1 MYPHKTDPFY
11 SSYLPARKSN
21 TLYTPTI
28 NYHHVSRSLER
39 PSSAGGSSYTSSY
52 LIRKGPKKVGKYP
65 RLAAVLS
72 LRSNNNQSNPFS
84 RHFATSSEE
93 PSRDYNFEEYF
104 RILPPHLYSRYYDS
118 HKILNHG
125 RRFFP
130 NLRLNLNRGLFT
142 KPSSTSSSIVSTP
155 SSVQCSRSP
164 SPVPVSSR
172 PTSPHFGYDFTSE
185 LVDGIHLSRAKSP
198 MLSRPLS
205 PISTQ
210 LSAQLSSPLASSKN
224 LSAALPSGKTRSKSS
239 HTVRTPPPPPL
250 PSVKRNDKTNLDD
263 NESQTDGQPV
273 GQPVGQSVPKSECPK
288 ATVRKTKSHHALNE
302 PSGRRLSGKGD
313 FNGSENQVDLNDSNS
328 NLIKILSQN
337 IIELTEN
344 LNLLFNEHSN
354 EHGKAPADASRT
366 KSTETLKDN
375 DLIDKIDQLRKVSK
389 KLQDCAAQQQP
400 EQQQQPPVQT
410 VSNEQPITSLAD
422 QLNVVEQVDLIDSQL
437 QAEDKLELE
446 FAECQTTF
454 ADCSDQVQVHQ
465 QLVMQSAA
473 EQANYDQSFDEN
485 NNQFNEQNQDRKL
498 RKTASSSSANRL
510 QVDDAKQ
517 PQRDESQEDEF
528 YECAN
533 EEQKDLRKALF
544 KGSKLNLEQLID
556 KAIDEQL
563 LGQWLKLSDSL
574 DNEDG
579 PVQQKHSVEE
589 LKHKFATK
597 LAIIHYKLYQKYSKT
612 KPINVKKWRHRKLNK
627 CNKIQSK
634 YTLLQGLMDD
644 DQFIQ
649 FLMDKISYFMRKIRQ
664 SKSQRKELK
673 KSISKLDLE
682 PEPAAAAAV
691 RRESEP
697 ERKLKQQF
705 EFDKDSLK
713 DESVLDENNNEV
725 PEDRKVLDENNNE
738 ISIDRLDKQAN
749 SPSIERELDRLNEI
763 KQELQQEFMNDD
775 LMKEEL
781 IKELNE
787 EIIRDLSVDSLTIE
801 NGLNE
806 DEDEM
811 KAAKKGTFLS
821 KYALLFLFTLII
833 FMILIVLFRSLS
845 FGEVKKCTTNC
856 GRNQLDSGQLVLQP
870 VSVQLR
876 QQTAKYL
883 PACDH
888 RIMLEAQKLLGPK

>member
-1 MYPHKTDPFY
+1 M
-11 SSYLPARKSN
+11 
-21 TLYTPTI
+21 
-28 NYHHVSRSLER
+28 
-39 PSSAGGSSYTSSY
+39 
-52 LIRKGPKKVGKYP
+52 
-65 RLAAVLS
+65 
-72 LRSNNNQSNPFS
+72 
-84 RHFATSSEE
+84 
-93 PSRDYNFEEYF
+93 
-104 RILPPHLYSRYYDS
+104 
-118 HKILNHG
+118 
-125 RRFFP
+125 
-130 NLRLNLNRGLFT
+130 
-142 KPSSTSSSIVSTP
+142 
-155 SSVQCSRSP
+155 
-164 SPVPVSSR
+164 
-172 PTSPHFGYDFTSE
+172 
-185 LVDGIHLSRAKSP
+185 
-198 MLSRPLS
+198 
-205 PISTQ
+205 
-210 LSAQLSSPLASSKN
+210 
-224 LSAALPSGKTRSKSS
+224 
-239 HTVRTPPPPPL
+239 
-250 PSVKRNDKTNLDD
+250 DD
-263 NESQTDGQPV
+263 NESLADAS
-273 GQPVGQSVPKSECPK
+273 GQSSGEQAASGPKP
-288 ATVRKTKSHHALNE
+288 AVRKSKSHHALNE
-302 PSGRRLSGKGD
+302 RQTPTNGARLSSKAD

-354 EHGKAPADASRT
+354 EHGKETASQT

-389 KLQDCAAQQQP
+389 KLQESCTT
-400 EQQQQPPVQT
+400 QQQQTNEPPI
-410 VSNEQPITSLAD
+410 NETITSLAD
-422 QLNVVEQVDLIDSQL
+422 QLNVVEQVDLIGDL
-437 QAEDKLELE
+437 QADKLELE
-446 FAECQTTF
+446 FAECRTTF
-454 ADCSDQVQVHQ
+454 DDLADQVQINQ
-465 QLVMQSAA
+465 QPIMQTAVGQVSY
-473 EQANYDQSFDEN
+473 EKNDDQPYDQSFDEN

-498 RKTASSSSANRL
+498 RKTASNSSANRL
-510 QVDDAKQ
+510 QVQDRQ
-517 PQRDESQEDEF
+517 PPQKDESQEDEF

-579 PVQQKHSVEE
+579 PVQQKHSIEE

-664 SKSQRKELK
+664 SKTQRKELK
-673 KSISKLDLE
+673 KSISKADLE
-682 PEPAAAAAV
+682 QAV

-705 EFDKDSLK
+705 EFDQDSLK
-713 DESVLDENNNEV
+713 DEVVLDETKLDETRLDENNNEV
-725 PEDRKVLDENNNE
+725 PEDRFDENNNE

-763 KQELQQEFMNDD
+763 KQELQQEFNKED
-775 LMKEEL
+775 LMRDA

-787 EIIRDLSVDSLTIE
+787 EIVRDL
-801 NGLNE
+801 NGELHL
-806 DEDEM
+806 DALID
-811 KAAKKGTFLS
+811 ADRDDLVQAKKGSFLS

-845 FGEVKKCTTNC
+845 FGEVQKKCTNC
-856 GRNQLDSGQLVLQP
+856 VRNQLDSGQLVLQP

-876 QQTAKYL
+876 QQTAKFL